1 MKCLEFRRLGL
12 SEPGSRDDGYL
23 RHREECD
30 DCARYADSVAALD
43 GKLEE
48 AMRVPVPDDLV
59 NRIKL
64 RHVIQDEQTVRRFRP
79 TQIALVASVILT
91 VTLGT
96 LFGYQ
101 VHTTNQYVRQ
111 LAASAVDH
119 TRMERQGNHFVAEHN
134 DPRRQR
140 ERFKQV
146 MAAFGGNVMDDQLDA
161 LGEILHVQVCAL
173 DSINGPVAHAVIQ
186 GERGEITV
194 YYVDGRTLRTPEH
207 FDQGQ
212 FKGML
217 VPTGQGNMA
226 IIGEPGEQLVAV
238 ADKLEQAVA
247 WHI

>member
-1 MKCLEFRRLGL
+1 MKCLEFRRLCL

-30 DCARYADSVAALD
+30 DCARYADTVDVVD

-48 AMRVPVPDDLV
+48 AMRIPVPDDLV
-59 NRIKL
+59 NRIRL
-64 RHVIQDEQTVRRFRP
+64 RQVIQDEQSGGGFRP
-79 TQIALVASVILT
+79 MKVALVAGVILA

-101 VHTTNQYVRQ
+101 LHETNQYIRQ

-119 TRMERQGNHFVAEHN
+119 TRMERQGNHFVAEHK
-134 DPRRQR
+134 DPKRQR
-140 ERFKQV
+140 ARFKQV
-146 MAAFGGNVMDDQLDA
+146 LAAFGGNVMDDELDA

-186 GERGEITV
+186 GEQGEITV
-194 YYVDGRTLRTPEH
+194 YYVFGRSLRGPEN

-226 IIGEPGEQLVAV
+226 ILGDPGEQLVAV